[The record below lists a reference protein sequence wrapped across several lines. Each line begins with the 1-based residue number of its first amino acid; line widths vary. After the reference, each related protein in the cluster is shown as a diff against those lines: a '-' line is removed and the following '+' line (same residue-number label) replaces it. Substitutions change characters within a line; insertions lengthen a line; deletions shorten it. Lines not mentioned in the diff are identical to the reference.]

1 MTYMNHLKNHW
12 GLEVHVGIYDF
23 TSKTGLDYEM
33 FLSNHSHSEMPISFD
48 MELEAIPSTN
58 QQRRSCQQ
66 Q

>member
-1 MTYMNHLKNHW
+1 MNHLKNHW

-58 QQRRSCQQ
+58 
-66 Q
+66 